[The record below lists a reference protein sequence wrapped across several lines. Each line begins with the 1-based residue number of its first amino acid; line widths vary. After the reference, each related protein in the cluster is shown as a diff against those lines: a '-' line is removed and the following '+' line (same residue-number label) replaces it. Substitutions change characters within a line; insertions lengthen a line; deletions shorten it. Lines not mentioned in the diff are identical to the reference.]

1 MQGAQRCTRGVGV
14 QGLNV
19 EDLVGAEGC
28 ECAKGVSVQGVRVC
42 KGDRCVGD
50 VGVQGARKCARGA
63 AGSMSVQR
71 L

>member
-28 ECAKGVSVQGVRVC
+28 ECAKGVSVQGVQVC
-42 KGDRCVGD
+42 KGDVCG
-50 VGVQGARKCARGA
+50 
-63 AGSMSVQR
+63 
-71 L
+71 